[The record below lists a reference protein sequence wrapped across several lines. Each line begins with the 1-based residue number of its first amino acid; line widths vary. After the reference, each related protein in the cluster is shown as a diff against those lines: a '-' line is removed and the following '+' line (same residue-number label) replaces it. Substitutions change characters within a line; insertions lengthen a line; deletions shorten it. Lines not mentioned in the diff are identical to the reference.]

1 MTMRL
6 DSRQSR
12 QRSVLDQLSNS
23 TDLRLDVILNLIN
36 DELTMP
42 LRMSADATPSLKL
55 NIGAIEVQTIDGS
68 NGTGR
73 KRTIQPISNLL
84 PSFTAGFMTFP
95 ASSGGTIT
103 ASGFSLQSAYT
114 LTVTSGNYIK
124 VMIAL
129 NSLGQVV
136 LSFGTEGASEAAATV
151 PVALSGTL
159 ALGYVVLQNVGGVVQ
174 SVTDSN
180 IRQFSGGGGGGGSG
194 ASAKQVTQNS
204 HGFKVGNVVYLNGS
218 TYALAKADTSPTAE
232 AIGVISSVVTANI
245 FEVTELGYLSG
256 VDTTNTVEGG
266 AALTAGTVYFLS
278 ASTAG
283 KLTATEPSTIGYVS
297 KPMLIADGASS
308 GYALNYRG
316 IVLGGVN
323 ARTQLPLLNNTANQT
338 MFNAASYDAGE
349 LTGWV
354 YISGTTSYRFQI
366 KIQFAKNGA
375 GSDYNVSYQSVGDTP
390 PAGFA
395 VGYTSPNITMSMP
408 NVAGFAS
415 AIFNYALNAPAVGA
429 TFDLSIDASKISTG
443 TVSAARLPNIDT
455 STLINSGITGL
466 TGAAATTAVTAGS
479 GKVGEKVTWTTSPST
494 QSLTVTETDWTN
506 ATFTLSAG
514 VWVITALVQ
523 LGYTTGTTSG
533 NGGAALCKLTDS
545 SNTLIQTQYQQI
557 GITTA
562 ANAAVQLTGIV
573 AINCVE
579 TITSGT
585 KTYKL
590 RVLKADGIG
599 VGSGTVY
606 NQNTIYSTF
615 FAIRIA

>member
-42 LRMSADATPSLKL
+42 LRMRADSTPSRNL

-68 NGTGR
+68 DGTGR

-84 PSFTAGFMTFP
+84 PSFTAGYMTFP
-95 ASSGGTIT
+95 AASGGSIT
-103 ASGFSLQSAYT
+103 ATGFAFQSAYT

-129 NSLGQVV
+129 SSLGQVV
-136 LSFGTEGASEAAATV
+136 LSFGTEGASEAAATL

-159 ALGYVVLQNVGGVVQ
+159 ALGYVVLQNVGGVIQ
-174 SVTDSN
+174 NVTDSN

-194 ASAKQVTQNS
+194 ASAKQVTFNS

-218 TYALAKADTSPTAE
+218 TYALAKADASNTAE
-232 AIGVISSVVTANI
+232 AIGVISNVVTVNI

-283 KLTATEPSTIGYVS
+283 KLTATEPTTIGYVS

-316 IVLGGVN
+316 SVLGGTN
-323 ARTQLPLLNNTANQT
+323 ARTQLNLASSSPTAI
-338 MFNAASYDAGE
+338 FNAASPSLYTAGE

-354 YISGTTSYRFQI
+354 QLGTSQKFYFRAPFAQNGGSTDWNISPSY
-366 KIQFAKNGA
+366 
-375 GSDYNVSYQSVGDTP
+375 VGDTP
-390 PAGFA
+390 PVGF
-395 VGYTSPNITMSMP
+395 SITM
-408 NVAGFAS
+408 AS
-415 AIFNYALNAPAVGA
+415 SGVVTMTCPTFTGTGLVNYALNAPAVGA
-429 TFDLSIDASKISTG
+429 TFPLAVDAVSLTTG
-443 TVSAARLPNIDT
+443 TVAAARLPLA
-455 STLINSGITGL
+455 TL
-466 TGAAATTAVTAGS
+466 
-479 GKVGEKVTWTTSPST
+479 
-494 QSLTVTETDWTN
+494 
-506 ATFTLSAG
+506 
-514 VWVITALVQ
+514 
-523 LGYTTGTTSG
+523 
-533 NGGAALCKLTDS
+533 
-545 SNTLIQTQYQQI
+545 
-557 GITTA
+557 
-562 ANAAVQLTGIV
+562 AVQGDRKSV
-573 AINCVE
+573 V
-579 TITSGT
+579 
-585 KTYKL
+585 
-590 RVLKADGIG
+590 
-599 VGSGTVY
+599 
-606 NQNTIYSTF
+606 
-615 FAIRIA
+615 